1 MTQPLRLFLLNT
13 VLFPGMELP
22 LHVFEER
29 YKQLV
34 SESLADDE
42 PFGVL
47 LIEDGREVGDPT
59 ARAVRVG
66 CTARIEN
73 AAPIEGGR
81 LMIATRGERRF
92 RIQELHDDRPYQS
105 ATVEFPV
112 DEIAA
117 IPDSLLDRATNGLR
131 QISKL
136 RAMVE
141 GTFQQPAAKPLP
153 PGLLADRIA
162 TAAAGLVEAVELQ
175 PVLEAFDLRKRLE
188 VAVDLLDQVVE
199 AHHEQARDAV
209 AQRYG
214 SAERLN

>member
-1 MTQPLRLFLLNT
+1 
-13 VLFPGMELP
+13 MELP

-34 SESLADDE
+34 SESLADNE

-47 LIEDGREVGDPT
+47 LIQDGNEVGDPT
-59 ARAVRVG
+59 AQAYRVG

-92 RIQELHDDRPYQS
+92 RVQELHDDRPYQS

-112 DEIAA
+112 DEVGD
-117 IPDSLLDRATNGLR
+117 IPDSLLDRATTGLQ

-141 GTFQQPAAKPLP
+141 GTFQRPASDP
-153 PGLLADRIA
+153 PHPGRLADRIA
-162 TAAAGLVEAVELQ
+162 IAAAGQVEATELQ
-175 PVLEAFDLRKRLE
+175 PVLEAFELRQRLE
-188 VAVDLLDQVVE
+188 IAVDLLDRVVE
-199 AHHEQARDAV
+199 AHHEQAREAI

-214 SAERLN
+214 GRERLN